1 MKTIW
6 NILAVMAIVNV
17 LAMAGVMVWL
27 KTSDRLSR
35 DRVLAVKERFI
46 KTVAQEDAE
55 KAAAQTDAKAKEVE
69 QAQAAKMAEPPI
81 TAAEKIADQQFKDD
95 QRLQVLLRQQQEID
109 NLRTGLMLQIAK
121 LEEREKKLDSD
132 RKAFAAERK
141 KIAETEGDKQFQ
153 VALATL
159 EGQKAKDA
167 KQVLRAMLDQ
177 KQSDQVV
184 AYLAKMDEGKRT
196 KVLAEFVK
204 DDATLAAELLER
216 LRTRGIV
223 VPSTG
228 SLTQAAAHEST
239 GSAATDGALANG
251 ATRGSR

>member
-1 MKTIW
+1 
-6 NILAVMAIVNV
+6 MAIVNILAMGGV
-17 LAMAGVMVWL
+17 LAWL

-46 KTVAQEDAE
+46 KTVAQEDAD
-55 KAAAQTDAKAKEVE
+55 KAVAQADAKVKEAE

-81 TAAEKIADQQFKDD
+81 TAAEKIAEQQFKDD
-95 QRLQVLLRQQQEID
+95 QRLQVLLRQQQEIE
-109 NLRTGLMLQIAK
+109 NLRTGLMQQIAK
-121 LEEREKKLDSD
+121 LDEREKKLESD

-141 KIAETEGDKQFQ
+141 KIAETDGDKQFK
-153 VALATL
+153 VALSTL
-159 EGQKAKDA
+159 EGQKPKDA

-184 AYLAKMDEGKRT
+184 AYLAKMEEGKRT

-204 DDATLAAELLER
+204 DDASLAAELLER

-223 VPSTG
+223 VPPTG
-228 SLTQAAAHEST
+228 SLTQAGAHEST

-251 ATRGSR
+251 APSAPR